1 MSLFSRKIQIVEI
14 DYDKLA
20 QSIVKAQEQAD
31 KDVIKNAVIAA
42 NDELENRK
50 VLELEKANEE
60 WQKSLGFNKSEDIK
74 EPNAF
79 KVLFKILFLRKEKA
93 KFSVANNILVKLTLM
108 LSYFILEY
116 LIYFGI
122 IAFIVASIIAKS
134 LIVGTFSILAGVI
147 AFVFA
152 RIVRIARFEVD
163 NTDEKS
169 YLVNLLCSVT
179 SVVAMIVAIIAL
191 LKGVA

>member
-1 MSLFSRKIQIVEI
+1 MSLFSRKIQTVEI

-50 VLELEKANEE
+50 ALELEKANEE

-79 KVLFKILFLRKEKA
+79 KVLFKILFLSKEKA
-93 KFSVANNILVKLTLM
+93 KFSVANNTLVKLTLM

-122 IAFIVASIIAKS
+122 IIFIATSIIAHS
-134 LIVGTFSILAGVI
+134 LNMGIISVSSGILAFI
-147 AFVFA
+147 IA
-152 RIVRIARFEVD
+152 RIVRIARFEID
-163 NTDEKS
+163 NISEKS
-169 YLVNLLCSVT
+169 YLVNLLSSVT
-179 SVVAMIVAIIAL
+179 SVIAMIVAIIAL
-191 LKGVA
+191 LKGIS